1 MRKLIIAVLT
11 LAFISSPA
19 FLPATSS
26 LASSAQAATT
36 TMAKHKTPTH
46 KMTKH
51 KMTKK
56 SHKAAKK
63 PAKKTSDTM
72 KK

>member
-26 LASSAQAATT
+26 LASSAQAATS
-36 TMAKHKTPTH
+36 TMAKHKAPTH
-46 KMTKH
+46 KTVKH

-63 PAKKTSDTM
+63 PAKTTDTT

>member
-26 LASSAQAATT
+26 LASSAQAAT
-36 TMAKHKTPTH
+36 MAKHKAPTH
-46 KMTKH
+46 KTAKH

-56 SHKAAKK
+56 SHKTAKK
-63 PAKKTSDTM
+63 PAKTTDTT